1 MILPNA
7 TLFPDAL
14 LLLHILKPR
23 YRRILSDVLDSYH
36 IFGVA
41 LRQSDAGMESPMPI
55 VGVGMVG
62 VCIDAKDGTPNLL
75 LMGMALRG
83 MSRRGEVYDLSF
95 GESPGDG
102 VVRARFAG
110 DRVAA
115 RPGDGSN

>member
-14 LLLHILKPR
+14 LPLHILKPR
-23 YRRILSDVLDSYH
+23 YRRMLSDVLDSYR

-41 LRQSDAGMESPMPI
+41 LRQSVAGMESPMPI

-75 LMGMALRG
+75 LMGMACV
-83 MSRRGEVYDLSF
+83 ECLSA
-95 GESPGDG
+95 EKYMTYRLER
-102 VVRARFAG
+102 VR
-110 DRVAA
+110 VME
-115 RPGDGSN
+115 